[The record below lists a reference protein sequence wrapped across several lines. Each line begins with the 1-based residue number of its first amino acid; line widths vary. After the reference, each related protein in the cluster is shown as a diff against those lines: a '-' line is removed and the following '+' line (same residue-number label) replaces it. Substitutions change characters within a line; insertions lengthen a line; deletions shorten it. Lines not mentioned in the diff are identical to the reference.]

1 MERTLNQETY
11 DRFKKD
17 IMTFACKPGE
27 PVSAAKLADR
37 YHVSR
42 TPAREALV
50 KLKAEGLVDIFPQ
63 SKSVISRINV
73 HRARQE
79 WFVRRTLELGM
90 VDRFFDKVSDPDIS
104 LMQDYNH
111 EMNLLRAQPKT
122 HESAYRYL
130 MCDNDYHA
138 VSYMA
143 AGERLAAE
151 IISNTMVHYNRIR
164 LLVDLESAFRERTV
178 SVHEQLIEY
187 VKQRDKESYRGLLK
201 RHLDYVLDDIGT
213 MEKLYPDY
221 FEMQKSSDN
230 G

>member
-1 MERTLNQETY
+1 
-11 DRFKKD
+11 
-17 IMTFACKPGE
+17 
-27 PVSAAKLADR
+27 
-37 YHVSR
+37 
-42 TPAREALV
+42 
-50 KLKAEGLVDIFPQ
+50 
-63 SKSVISRINV
+63 
-73 HRARQE
+73 
-79 WFVRRTLELGM
+79 
-90 VDRFFDKVSDPDIS
+90 
-104 LMQDYNH
+104 MQDYNH

-130 MCDNDYHA
+130 MCDNDFHA